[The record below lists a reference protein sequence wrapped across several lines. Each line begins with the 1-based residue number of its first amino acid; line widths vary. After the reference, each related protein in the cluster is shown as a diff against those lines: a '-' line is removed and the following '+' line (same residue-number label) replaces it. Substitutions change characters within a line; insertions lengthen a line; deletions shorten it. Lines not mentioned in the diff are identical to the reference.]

1 MLRRSNHITRA
12 SRTFSRKW
20 RKGPS
25 RASSSEAAGDP
36 QWFQTLRSELLE
48 RNIGAIQE
56 HITSQHQYKFR
67 QTLKEFLPPK
77 QAHRLDLG
85 RLIVPVGQ
93 HLIWFNHTV
102 PSDKLLPDGTDN
114 LHSPGDPWVRRM
126 WSGGSLRIKPAKY
139 FHKIDGFAIDRE
151 YVAVE
156 RVKDVQLRGENDAA
170 KIFVTIERRFARLHD
185 LHAAAFNSG
194 KTSQLVAK
202 MWDKSLHENFKSE
215 QRDGIEW
222 GTALLKE
229 ERTLV
234 FLKARTTEELE
245 AFKAGD
251 LTTPRYLNRTC
262 ARILVVNTPSYSAG
276 PGEPDFSHTLTP
288 TRLLLFRYS
297 ALTFNAHLIHL
308 DKEYAQN
315 VEGHRNLL
323 VHGPLT
329 LTLMLQAI
337 SNHINVLTN
346 GAEAFESIEY
356 RNLAPLYC
364 EEELR
369 ICGRK
374 KKEST
379 EKGGSV
385 YDVWIEG
392 PTGGVAVKG
401 TVCTTAK
408 PQRKTI
414 RPHQRARNQ
423 SNFEKNGVTR
433 YLI

>member
-1 MLRRSNHITRA
+1 MLRHSNHIARA
-12 SRTFSRKW
+12 SRIFSREW
-20 RKGPS
+20 RQGPS

-36 QWFQTLRSELLE
+36 QWFQTLRAELLE

-56 HITSQHQYKFR
+56 HVTSQQQFKFK

-77 QAHRLDLG
+77 QAHRLDVRG
-85 RLIVPVGQ
+85 LIVPVGQ

-102 PSDKLLPDGTDN
+102 PSDLLLPDGTDS
-114 LHSPGDPWVRRM
+114 LHSPGGPWVRRL
-126 WSGGSLRIKPAKY
+126 WSGGSIRIKPAKY
-139 FHKIDGFAIDRE
+139 FHGIDGFAIDRE
-151 YVAVE
+151 YVAIE
-156 RVKDVQLRGENDAA
+156 RIKDVQLRGENDAA

-185 LHAAAFNSG
+185 LHAVALQSG
-194 KTSQLVAK
+194 KTSTLIARK
-202 MWDKSLHENFKSE
+202 WDKDLHESFQRE

-234 FLKARTTEELE
+234 FLKARTNEELE

-251 LTTPRYLNRTC
+251 FSLTTPRYTKR
-262 ARILVVNTPSYSAG
+262 
-276 PGEPDFSHTLTP
+276 PGQPDFSHPLTP

-308 DKEYAQN
+308 DKQYAQN

-337 SNHINVLTN
+337 SNYVNMLTN
-346 GAEAFESIEY
+346 GGEAFESIEY

-364 EEELR
+364 EEEMR
-369 ICGRK
+369 VCGRK
-374 KKEST
+374 KKGVT
-379 EKGGSV
+379 EQGGSV

-401 TVCTTAK
+401 TVRTVPK
-408 PQRKTI
+408 QRKTI
-414 RPHQRARNQ
+414 RPYQRPRGR
-423 SNFEKNGVTR
+423 SKFEKGGITR
-433 YLI
+433 YLL